1 MRATPQSRA
10 HRAAQNGTDT
20 LAPCN
25 VTVPAVSRLT
35 WTRERVRRL
44 RTLSP
49 DHSSV
54 LVTVPEQTEDSLGG
68 HPYRGQ
74 RVELAAQRASQLDRG
89 LIEAV
94 GCCGRSPLVPTGS
107 GRAAP
112 LRGGAG
118 GWRRACSPA
127 QEGPSP
133 PSSSKERKE
142 RPQRPHSSRRTA
154 ALAAFSRTL
163 GTRGFCHVL
172 VLTLK
177 SQQDWVNISR
187 RVLPNL

>member
-127 QEGPSP
+127 QLLKGEEG
-133 PSSSKERKE
+133 EAAE
-142 RPQRPHSSRRTA
+142 TPQLPKDCSTRLLFTDPRDPRLLSRFGPYTEEPAR
-154 ALAAFSRTL
+154 L
-163 GTRGFCHVL
+163 GQH
-172 VLTLK
+172 
-177 SQQDWVNISR
+177 QQTCAPKPMIC
-187 RVLPNL
+187 